1 MSGGG
6 EGGRTWVQ
14 WIRDHLAL
22 AVLAAILLQLWEG
35 WYFGNDI
42 DHRLTRVEV
51 ELEHLQET
59 LGPAH
64 K

>member
-1 MSGGG
+1 MSGG
-6 EGGRTWVQ
+6 EQKGRTWVQ
-14 WIRDHLAL
+14 WLRDHLAL
-22 AVLAAILLQLWEG
+22 AVLAAILLQVWEG
-35 WYFGNDI
+35 WYFGSDI

-59 LGPAH
+59 LAPVH

>member
-1 MSGGG
+1 MTGG
-6 EGGRTWVQ
+6 EKPARPWLDWLRG
-14 WIRDHLAL
+14 HLAL
-22 AVLAAILLQLWEG
+22 AVLAAILLGLFEN
-35 WYFGNDI
+35 WYYGTDI
-42 DHRLTRVEV
+42 EHRITRVEV